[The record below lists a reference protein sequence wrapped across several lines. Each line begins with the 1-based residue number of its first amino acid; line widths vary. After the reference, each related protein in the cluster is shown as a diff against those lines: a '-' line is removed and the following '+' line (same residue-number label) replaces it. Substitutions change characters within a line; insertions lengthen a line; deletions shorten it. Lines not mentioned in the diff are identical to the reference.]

1 MTPQTVVFIAFLMG
15 VLPALLW
22 LTFWLLEDRCEP
34 EPKRFIFF
42 AFVGGAAV
50 VWAALYLERLVMPHF
65 AGIQLY
71 FLWALIEE
79 ALKFGAAYFVA
90 LQWRVFD
97 EPIDAVVYMVTV
109 ALGFAA
115 MENMLFLLSPLG
127 AGDTL
132 KAIITGDL
140 RFVGA
145 TLLHT
150 LSSATVGISLAL
162 AYYQRA
168 RVRKIAAAVGLILAV
183 LLHTLF
189 NFFILE
195 SGGSSVFGIFLV
207 IWVGIV
213 AILLLVEKVKQP
225 ARDYC

>member
-1 MTPQTVVFIAFLMG
+1 M
-15 VLPALLW
+15 LW
-22 LTFWLLEDRCEP
+22 LAFWLLEDRCEP

-189 NFFILE
+189 NFFILAT
-195 SGGSSVFGIFLV
+195 GGSSVFGIFLV